1 MLVDNRR
8 KNKWT
13 MHLKEEATTLSPL
26 YWELDPGSLHIVAHM
41 LITTSFLVK
50 DGHRRRIDPTTM
62 QRETN

>member
-1 MLVDNRR
+1 
-8 KNKWT
+8 

-26 YWELDPGSLHIVAHM
+26 YWELDPGLLHIVAHM